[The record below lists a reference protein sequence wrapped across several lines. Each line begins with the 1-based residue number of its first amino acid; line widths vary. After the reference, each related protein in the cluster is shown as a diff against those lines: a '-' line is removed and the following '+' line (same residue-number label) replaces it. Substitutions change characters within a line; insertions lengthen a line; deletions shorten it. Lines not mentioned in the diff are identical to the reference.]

1 MALPKLP
8 SSNNKVRECITI
20 TASVCQSVCE
30 DFDQTYELLTCTD
43 EHDGRKGNNLY
54 RAKLTGRRL
63 IVYILMG
70 MVCRRETTD
79 RLHSHGHGVQRGQDL
94 HAYECGVAKG
104 DRPSGSKL
112 RH

>member
-30 DFDQTYELLTCTD
+30 DFDQTYELLRCTD

-54 RAKLTGRRL
+54 RAKLTC
-63 IVYILMG
+63 
-70 MVCRRETTD
+70 MVSRRETVD
-79 RLHSHGHGVQRGQDL
+79 SLHSHGHGVQ
-94 HAYECGVAKG
+94 KG
-104 DRPSGSKL
+104 DN
-112 RH
+112 